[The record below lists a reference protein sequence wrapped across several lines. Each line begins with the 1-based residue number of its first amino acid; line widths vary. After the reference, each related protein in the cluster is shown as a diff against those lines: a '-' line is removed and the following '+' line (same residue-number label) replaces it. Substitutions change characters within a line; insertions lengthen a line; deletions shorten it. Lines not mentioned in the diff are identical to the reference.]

1 MKRKLS
7 TIEHILDGN
16 VTCFVRLGGSISAD
30 QLRSALARV
39 QRKHPALRALIRK
52 ERDGMYY
59 EADSAAEIPLRIAP
73 RANENDYR
81 RECQV
86 ELTTEFAY
94 DNPQLRAVWLRSE
107 QESDLLLTTSHKICD
122 GASIFII
129 VREVL
134 RSLHTGEELISYEP
148 VKVQDIIGDY
158 EPTQPWKRKLAACLL
173 NGVLRLVPSLNLAP
187 ENYEYFLEWK
197 ADRALSD
204 ALKQRC
210 KAEGVSVH
218 AALLAGLDR
227 ALFAVFG
234 KKLPKWIGNQIDPRR
249 GRFAALKD
257 DRLFLGGGSFKVR
270 AGQAPE
276 AEFWERARAIN
287 QEMPG
292 QIDEEIRN
300 IPGRF
305 HFFEMLR
312 PITGRQMHLV
322 MRIIYASNL
331 NGRLSHFALSN
342 LGIVFLTDSDASF
355 RVTDLR
361 LYVHSFKTRALGWIT
376 YTFNGEM
383 RFCCV
388 SHEKCMSP
396 GQVNALKQAFMILLD
411 FTKLCLYSRGGWCAS
426 SAVPDNAR
434 GNAAGVDVDFGFS
447 RTTYVPVPM
456 AHRPGGSNA

>member
-1 MKRKLS
+1 
-7 TIEHILDGN
+7 
-16 VTCFVRLGGSISAD
+16 
-30 QLRSALARV
+30 V
-39 QRKHPALRALIRK
+39 QRKHPALRALIRE

-59 EADSAAEIPLRIAP
+59 EADSAAEIPLRIVP
-73 RANENDYR
+73 RATEDDYR
-81 RECQV
+81 RECQI
-86 ELTTEFAY
+86 ELTTGFVN
-94 DNPQLRAVWLRSE
+94 DKPQLRAVWLHTER
-107 QESDLLLTTSHKICD
+107 ESDLLLTTSHKICD

-134 RSLHTGEELISYEP
+134 HSLHTDERLIPYEP
-148 VKVQDIIGDY
+148 VEVQDIIGDY
-158 EPTQPWKRKLAACLL
+158 EPPQPWKRKLAAHLL
-173 NGVLRLVPSLNLAP
+173 NGVLRLVPGLDLAP
-187 ENYEYFLEWK
+187 ENYEYYLEWK
-197 ADRALSD
+197 ADRELSD

-218 AALLAGLDR
+218 AALLLALDR
-227 ALFAVFG
+227 ALLAVFG
-234 KKLPKWIGNQIDPRR
+234 RKAPKWIDNQVDPRR

-276 AEFWERARAIN
+276 AEFWARARAIN

-292 QIDEEIRN
+292 QIDQEIRN
-300 IPGRF
+300 IPSRF

-322 MRIIYASNL
+322 MRIIYAL
-331 NGRLSHFALSN
+331 NVNGKLSHFALSN
-342 LGIVFLTDSDASF
+342 LGNVVLSDSDAPF
-355 RVTDLR
+355 RVKDLR

-396 GQVNALKQAFMILLD
+396 SQVNALKRSFMILLEHQA
-411 FTKLCLYSRGGWCAS
+411 CSQPGCATEVH
-426 SAVPDNAR
+426 A
-434 GNAAGVDVDFGFS
+434 
-447 RTTYVPVPM
+447 
-456 AHRPGGSNA
+456 

>member
-1 MKRKLS
+1 MGGSGAESAPNAKRSVMRRKLS

-16 VTCFVRLGGSISAD
+16 VTCFVRLEGGISAD

-39 QRKHPALRALIRK
+39 QRKHPALRALIRV

-59 EADSAAEIPLRIAP
+59 EADSAAEIPLRIVP
-73 RANENDYR
+73 RATEDDYR
-81 RECQV
+81 RECQI

-94 DNPQLRAVWLRSE
+94 DKPQLRAVWLRSE
-107 QESDLLLTTSHKICD
+107 GESDLLLTTSHKICD

-134 RSLHTGEELISYEP
+134 RSFHTDEELIPYEA

-158 EPTQPWKRKLAACLL
+158 EPPQPWKRKLAAWLL
-173 NGVLRLVPSLNLAP
+173 NGALRLVPGLNLAP
-187 ENYEYFLEWK
+187 ENCEYYLEWK

-210 KAEGVSVH
+210 KAEGVSLH
-218 AALLAGLDR
+218 AALLLALDR

-234 KKLPKWIGNQIDPRR
+234 TKLPRWIDSQIDPRR

-276 AEFWERARAIN
+276 AEFWARARAIG
-287 QEMPG
+287 QEIPG
-292 QIDEEIRN
+292 QIDQEIEK
-300 IPGRF
+300 IPSRF

-312 PITGRQMHLV
+312 PITGRQMHSV
-322 MRIIYASNL
+322 MRVIYALSL

-342 LGIVFLTDSDASF
+342 LGNVVLSDSDAPF
-355 RVTDLR
+355 RVKDLR

-396 GQVNALKQAFMILLD
+396 NQVNALKESFMTLLD
-411 FTKLCLYSRGGWCAS
+411 HEVMQA
-426 SAVPDNAR
+426 AAR
-434 GNAAGVDVDFGFS
+434 PAARQKTPLFVS
-447 RTTYVPVPM
+447 
-456 AHRPGGSNA
+456 